1 MAFAP
6 LCRSGDAAGLNV
18 KGRFGMIRAALR
30 RLAGLTVK
38 EATPP
43 LPFVKE
49 QGATSLEYV
58 FIASLISLVVFLVV
72 FQIGDWVLA
81 QFDRMANAF

>member
-1 MAFAP
+1 M
-6 LCRSGDAAGLNV
+6 R
-18 KGRFGMIRAALR
+18 GRLGMIRAALR
-30 RLAGLTVK
+30 RLAGLTVQ

-43 LPFVKE
+43 PPSVEE

-81 QFDRMANAF
+81 QFGRMANAL